1 MVPTEILARQHF
13 ETIHSLFLK
22 EGIKV
27 DLLVGSQT
35 AKEKKNILKDIEEGK
50 TDVVIGTHAIIQD
63 SVKFLRLGLVITDE
77 QHRFGVRPVSYTHL
91 DVYKRQVLF

>member
-35 AKEKKNILKDIEEGK
+35 AKEKK
-50 TDVVIGTHAIIQD
+50 T
-63 SVKFLRLGLVITDE
+63 F
-77 QHRFGVRPVSYTHL
+77 
-91 DVYKRQVLF
+91 